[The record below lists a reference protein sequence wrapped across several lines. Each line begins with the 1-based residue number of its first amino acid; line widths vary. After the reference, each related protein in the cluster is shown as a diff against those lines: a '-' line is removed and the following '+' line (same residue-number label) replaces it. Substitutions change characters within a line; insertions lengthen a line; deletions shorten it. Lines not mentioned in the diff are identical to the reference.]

1 MSTWELG
8 QCLGRNAR
16 DGQRR
21 RILPELDLNYP
32 PTDGNIATNSQEY
45 PFDGHSDSRGDIGD
59 CVEVIDDDLAI
70 INQRI
75 FAEAKNNSRRNHSQ
89 VVDQLRHVLTDA
101 GGLLDS
107 LQEVTDLAIL
117 YVKQRRSR
125 PDEATPDNCCINVDT
140 SNNNKNDA
148 APLQLPQDPM
158 AAAPTFSCPICMGPL
173 SEATSTKCGH
183 IFCKDCI
190 KGAIAAQGKC
200 PNCRQKVGKRGIF
213 RVYLPTLS

>member
-1 MSTWELG
+1 M
-8 QCLGRNAR
+8 
-16 DGQRR
+16 
-21 RILPELDLNYP
+21 Y
-32 PTDGNIATNSQEY
+32 
-45 PFDGHSDSRGDIGD
+45 
-59 CVEVIDDDLAI
+59 
-70 INQRI
+70 
-75 FAEAKNNSRRNHSQ
+75 
-89 VVDQLRHVLTDA
+89 LTDA
-101 GGLLDS
+101 IPVNFW
-107 LQEVTDLAIL
+107 LQ
-117 YVKQRRSR
+117 
-125 PDEATPDNCCINVDT
+125 
-140 SNNNKNDA
+140 NDA